1 MDNVI
6 DDFVR
11 IADTETIKF
20 LDLGFCLR
28 PDDPV
33 KIICTYPEDISL
45 IEADIIWIAVL
56 IRISL
61 FW

>member
-33 KIICTYPEDISL
+33 KIICTYLEDIFL
-45 IEADIIWIAVL
+45 I
-56 IRISL
+56 
-61 FW
+61 